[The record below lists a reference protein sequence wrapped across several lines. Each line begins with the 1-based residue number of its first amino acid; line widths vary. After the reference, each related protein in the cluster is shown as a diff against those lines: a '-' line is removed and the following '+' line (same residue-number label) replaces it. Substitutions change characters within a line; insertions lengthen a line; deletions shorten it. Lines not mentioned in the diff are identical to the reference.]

1 MNYNFLINKLHKNKY
16 QNYLNLNKN
25 FYKSY
30 ISSRSNLI
38 SKLNKT
44 INKKKISNT
53 NTLFKKDKKNKI
65 YTFDTLNLIFEKFK
79 KNKNIDNNDYKKI
92 ILFYHKFETNLIL
105 REAYNKK
112 YKKITDIETNLN
124 SYALL
129 GFFIRKVKKINSL
142 QKINCI
148 IKIND
153 HLTIGK
159 FQPINCEIK
168 EVFVQNIKYE
178 IDYIIKINQL

>member
-44 INKKKISNT
+44 INIKKVLNT

-79 KNKNIDNNDYKKI
+79 KNKNINNNDYKKI

-129 GFFIRKVKKINSL
+129 GFFIQKIKKINSL

-153 HLTIGK
+153 HLTINK
-159 FQPINCEIK
+159 FQPINYEIK
-168 EVFVQNIKYE
+168 KVFVQNIKYE
-178 IDYIIKINQL
+178 IDYIIKLNQL

>member
-1 MNYNFLINKLHKNKY
+1 MNYNFLINKLHKNNY

-25 FYKSY
+25 FYTSY

-44 INKKKISNT
+44 INIKKVLNKNIF
-53 NTLFKKDKKNKI
+53 FKKNKKNKI
-65 YTFDTLNLIFEKFK
+65 YTYDILNLIFEKFK

-92 ILFYHKFETNLIL
+92 ILFYQKFETNLIL
-105 REAYNKK
+105 RESNNNK

-129 GFFIRKVKKINSL
+129 GFFIKKIKKINSIPKL
-142 QKINCI
+142 I
-148 IKIND
+148 
-153 HLTIGK
+153 
-159 FQPINCEIK
+159 
-168 EVFVQNIKYE
+168 V
-178 IDYIIKINQL
+178 